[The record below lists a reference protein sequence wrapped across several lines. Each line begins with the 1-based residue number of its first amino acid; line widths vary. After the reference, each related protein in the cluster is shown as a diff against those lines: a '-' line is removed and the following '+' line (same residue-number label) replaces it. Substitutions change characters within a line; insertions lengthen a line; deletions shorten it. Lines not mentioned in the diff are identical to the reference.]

1 MRRLRSSA
9 SLHTARGLLRL
20 AGKLQRG
27 RRWRWRSASEAA
39 RRRGP
44 YVLHIA
50 SRRRRATDVV
60 AASGSAAFPLR
71 RWRRSTCQRA
81 VDWRWWAHRRWRPR
95 HVPFHRYVSRRRNV
109 ARAPGA
115 LGLRTPAHPARRR
128 REAIRQRRGRRR
140 AEPLRRRH
148 AERARRREAL
158 AWRARVLLA
167 HGARSAAAARAPS
180 RRRHAVS
187 HAARPLYH
195 YHWPGAP
202 LACGGCG
209 TVPISAFTRAP
220 WRSARSIPTRCRLKL
235 CPPRSLHLGTSSH
248 NRSLACKLG
257 SESGARRKCVLGQ
270 DGRSRHVRK
279 RSACAIVCDLFVFTL
294 FDIDSSH

>member
-9 SLHTARGLLRL
+9 SLHTARRLLRL
-20 AGKLQRG
+20 AGQLQRG
-27 RRWRWRSASEAA
+27 RRWWRWSAGETAC
-39 RRRGP
+39 RRGP

-50 SRRRRATDVV
+50 CWRWRATDVV
-60 AASGSAAFPLR
+60 AASRSTTFPLR
-71 RWRRSTCQRA
+71 RRRRSTCQRA
-81 VDWRWWAHRRWRPR
+81 VHWWGRTHRRWRPGYVPLHR
-95 HVPFHRYVSRRRNV
+95 HVSRWRHV
-109 ARAPGA
+109 ARAPCT
-115 LGLRTPAHPARRR
+115 LGLRTAAHPARRR
-128 REAIRQRRGRRR
+128 RKAIRQRRGRRR
-140 AEPLRRRH
+140 AEPLRRRRH

-180 RRRHAVS
+180 RYRHAVS

-220 WRSARSIPTRCRLKL
+220 
-235 CPPRSLHLGTSSH
+235 
-248 NRSLACKLG
+248 
-257 SESGARRKCVLGQ
+257 
-270 DGRSRHVRK
+270 
-279 RSACAIVCDLFVFTL
+279 
-294 FDIDSSH
+294 